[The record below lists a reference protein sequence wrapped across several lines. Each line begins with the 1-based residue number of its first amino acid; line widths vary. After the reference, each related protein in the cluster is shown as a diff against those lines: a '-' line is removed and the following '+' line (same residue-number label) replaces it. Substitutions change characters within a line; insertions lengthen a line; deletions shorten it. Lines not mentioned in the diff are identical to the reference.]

1 MSLATAAP
9 QRAPTVY
16 ALPESAHIELVQMR
30 NHLQLMAQLTEL
42 GSGAI
47 GPDARLL
54 RPEALGWWFSRL
66 QRDID
71 GIISASSFCFEF
83 AAAHAASCEPRRR
96 QDRWMSAWA
105 AQVRVREASHGR
117 AR

>member
-47 GPDARLL
+47 GPDARL

-71 GIISASSFCFEF
+71 AVISASSFCIEL
-83 AAAHAASCEPRRR
+83 ANAHAASC
-96 QDRWMSAWA
+96 
-105 AQVRVREASHGR
+105 SHDT
-117 AR
+117 